1 MRPRSG
7 GDAWR
12 FSAGAGRARRPR
24 VCPAS
29 SDAWPAPC
37 RHAWGLDGDV
47 PASQTSSFASRGSV
61 SETSSDLPSHK
72 KSSRARTPHALAAVS
87 SACRSSGVGGGS
99 ASIAS
104 WRLGPP
110 RPRPG
115 PTAPP
120 SGLSGLSLSASDS
133 GGLRSAES
141 RSPKR
146 STTPRQERPNGPV
159 CVMEGAGGRWNE
171 APVADLR
178 ARGSD
183 LSGSGGSVQSEG
195 PPPWEVEVAR
205 RPRGGTRLRGG
216 RSRARGGLRA
226 PGGPG
231 TVLPGAAR
239 GPGAA
244 HPWAPSRDL
253 HGRRTPA
260 LGTST
265 SRCKWRQQE
274 AKEGSVPER
283 LPCDAVVVTKS
294 DCDTFLVSSAGCAR
308 IPLSDRPATPSAE
321 GHTCWGARGQG
332 PLPAAWGNSPPG
344 PARSGGGAG
353 PPTRPLPTPPC
364 PPCPGG

>member
-159 CVMEGAGGRWNE
+159 RVTEGAGGRWNE

-178 ARGSD
+178 ARGCD
-183 LSGSGGSVQSEG
+183 LSGSGGSVHSEG
-195 PPPWEVEVAR
+195 PPPWEAEVAR
-205 RPRGGTRLRGG
+205 RPRGGTQLRGG
-216 RSRARGGLRA
+216 RSRARGASGRRAGRGRCSLEPPEGPAPPAPGLRPETCMGA
-226 PGGPG
+226 APRPWGPQLRDVSGGSRKRRKGPSLSGSPAMLSLSLRATVTPSSSLQVARGFPSQTGRPRPLPKATPAGERGVRAPCRQPGG
-231 TVLPGAAR
+231 TAR
-239 GPGAA
+239 QAQRA
-244 HPWAPSRDL
+244 
-253 HGRRTPA
+253 
-260 LGTST
+260 
-265 SRCKWRQQE
+265 
-274 AKEGSVPER
+274 
-283 LPCDAVVVTKS
+283 
-294 DCDTFLVSSAGCAR
+294 
-308 IPLSDRPATPSAE
+308 
-321 GHTCWGARGQG
+321 
-332 PLPAAWGNSPPG
+332 
-344 PARSGGGAG
+344 GGGGG

>member
-72 KSSRARTPHALAAVS
+72 KSSQARTPHALAAVS

-159 CVMEGAGGRWNE
+159 RVTEGAGGRWNE

-195 PPPWEVEVAR
+195 PPPWEA
-205 RPRGGTRLRGG
+205 
-216 RSRARGGLRA
+216 GL
-226 PGGPG
+226 GF
-231 TVLPGAAR
+231 
-239 GPGAA
+239 
-244 HPWAPSRDL
+244 
-253 HGRRTPA
+253 
-260 LGTST
+260 
-265 SRCKWRQQE
+265 E
-274 AKEGSVPER
+274 E
-283 LPCDAVVVTKS
+283 
-294 DCDTFLVSSAGCAR
+294 
-308 IPLSDRPATPSAE
+308 
-321 GHTCWGARGQG
+321 
-332 PLPAAWGNSPPG
+332 
-344 PARSGGGAG
+344 GGAG
-353 PPTRPLPTPPC
+353 HAGPPGAGRAGDGAPWSRQRARRRPPLGSVQRPAWAPH
-364 PPCPGG
+364 PGLGDLNFEM